1 MGNKYGGRHRTLM
14 EDSKISDAE
23 GVNEISEIFGN
34 LSNRLIKIGVREI
47 SSSKESYA
55 RDLGIYFE

>member
-1 MGNKYGGRHRTLM
+1 M
-14 EDSKISDAE
+14 EDSETSDAE
-23 GVNEISEIFGN
+23 GRNEISEILGN
-34 LSNRLIKIGVREI
+34 LSSRLRKIGVREI